1 MRYIGLYAWA
11 IVLAIIGFNMF
22 PEIMCVWAVAITF
35 AGFMD
40 RRLQKKRQK
49 KKEIEEEIEWIK
61 YTKSLDENRLE
72 TSEMLCR
79 IAETDPED
87 SQTIKLVKEEIRLK
101 EDELRRL
108 EQELRSV

>member
-1 MRYIGLYAWA
+1 MRYIGLYVWA

-22 PEIMCVWAVAITF
+22 PEIMCIWAVAITF

-40 RRLQKKRQK
+40 GRLQRKRQK
-49 KKEIEEEIEWIK
+49 KKEMEDEIEWIK
-61 YTKSLDENRLE
+61 YTKSLDESRLE

-87 SQTIKLVKEEIRLK
+87 SPTIKLVKEEIRLK
-101 EDELRRL
+101 EDELCRL
-108 EQELRSV
+108 EDELRSV